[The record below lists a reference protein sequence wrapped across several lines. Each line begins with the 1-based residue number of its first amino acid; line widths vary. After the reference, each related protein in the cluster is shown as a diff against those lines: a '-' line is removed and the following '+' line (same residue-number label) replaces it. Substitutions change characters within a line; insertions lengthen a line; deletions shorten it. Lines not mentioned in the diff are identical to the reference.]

1 MGFDEPLEDN
11 EMETLC
17 RDRKIEAQKDGEY
30 DVATGLMKQ
39 FRMVKY
45 QGRVYFY
52 HDTEYIADT
61 DILKRIVFETVGQQK
76 TRYVEEVLKQID
88 LRTKL
93 IDPEKEFIV
102 KFKNGILKD
111 GQFVEIEYKEF
122 TPYSIDIVYNPDA
135 TYNEDVDKYV
145 NHLTNNDKQYRD
157 LLFEILG
164 HTLITN
170 KEVKRLL
177 GRVFIFIGGGGNG
190 KGTLLQII
198 KKILNTKNVTGL
210 SIKEMTDER
219 YMSSMKGKLANLGD
233 DIQDGVIDDK
243 MMKVLKNIS
252 TCDFVATRELYES
265 SESVSFTNSLIFT
278 SNHMIKSFEKGDSWK
293 RRVMWLPMYSTVS
306 EKSKDNRFISKQT
319 SDEALEYWVSQ
330 MVQGYM
336 RLYENNRFTDSH
348 LVESENERYHQEN
361 NGMLLFLEDY
371 PVDQLLGK
379 RYMEV
384 YTNNY
389 VPWVEENGGNVQS
402 QKAFKEAVMEVYGL
416 DVQPRK
422 VNGKNQR
429 VFVERR
435 EQRRLKIG
443 GEHMLSTETLDQ
455 IVYIFGLNANT
466 YNLINAQQFIYK
478 GRLVTINDT
487 LPDDN
492 DPDLLRLNISFCND
506 CLKGNERKYIKALER
521 GNTELIGE
529 LGAENDKLMGVIVA
543 ATRKLRSQSGEPMT
557 KAEIEKLRVDLRSE
571 HYISGDRN
579 RKTPRQM
586 TQTEVDF
593 MIANSHLSCNLIAD
607 ELQAM
612 GFDRTRQVVWQKMKA
627 LRDSGLIGGNGNGN

>member
-1 MGFDEPLEDN
+1 
-11 EMETLC
+11 
-17 RDRKIEAQKDGEY
+17 
-30 DVATGLMKQ
+30 MK
-39 FRMVKY
+39 
-45 QGRVYFY
+45 
-52 HDTEYIADT
+52 
-61 DILKRIVFETVGQQK
+61 TVGQQK

-135 TYNEDVDKYV
+135 AYNEDVDKYV
-145 NHLTNNDKQYRD
+145 NHLTNNDNVYRD

-265 SESVSFTNSLIFT
+265 SESISFTNSLIFT

-306 EKSKDNRFISKQT
+306 EKNKDNRFISKQT
-319 SDEALEYWVSQ
+319 SEEALEYWVSQ

-371 PVDQLLGK
+371 PVEQLLGK

-429 VFVERR
+429 VFVERK
-435 EQRRLKIG
+435 E
-443 GEHMLSTETLDQ
+443 
-455 IVYIFGLNANT
+455 
-466 YNLINAQQFIYK
+466 
-478 GRLVTINDT
+478 
-487 LPDDN
+487 
-492 DPDLLRLNISFCND
+492 
-506 CLKGNERKYIKALER
+506 
-521 GNTELIGE
+521 
-529 LGAENDKLMGVIVA
+529 
-543 ATRKLRSQSGEPMT
+543 
-557 KAEIEKLRVDLRSE
+557 
-571 HYISGDRN
+571 
-579 RKTPRQM
+579 
-586 TQTEVDF
+586 
-593 MIANSHLSCNLIAD
+593 
-607 ELQAM
+607 
-612 GFDRTRQVVWQKMKA
+612 
-627 LRDSGLIGGNGNGN
+627 

>member
-1 MGFDEPLEDN
+1 MPDYIELKEGLKHAPKDADIILSPDTVPDVGYVLTKNDLIIDIDCLSHEAIQDMIKRFDIQTEYRITDRGCHLYYKKPTRLTKANEVCALGIKVEYKSLPSHNNVVIKRNGVERQQFNAGIRETLPEIFIPKKGYQILLGYGESDGRNNALNQHRSTIGNMDAWRDVMYFINKWVFDEPLEDN

-111 GQFVEIEYKEF
+111 GKFVEIEYKEF

-135 TYNEDVDKYV
+135 AYNEDVDKYV
-145 NHLTNNDKQYRD
+145 NHLTNNDKVYRD

-265 SESVSFTNSLIFT
+265 SESISFTNSLIFT

-306 EKSKDNRFISKQT
+306 EKNKDNRFISKQT
-319 SDEALEYWVSQ
+319 SPEALEYWVSQ

-371 PVDQLLGK
+371 PVEQLLGK

-429 VFVERR
+429 VFVERK
-435 EQRRLKIG
+435 EG
-443 GEHMLSTETLDQ
+443 
-455 IVYIFGLNANT
+455 
-466 YNLINAQQFIYK
+466 
-478 GRLVTINDT
+478 
-487 LPDDN
+487 
-492 DPDLLRLNISFCND
+492 
-506 CLKGNERKYIKALER
+506 
-521 GNTELIGE
+521 
-529 LGAENDKLMGVIVA
+529 
-543 ATRKLRSQSGEPMT
+543 
-557 KAEIEKLRVDLRSE
+557 
-571 HYISGDRN
+571 
-579 RKTPRQM
+579 
-586 TQTEVDF
+586 
-593 MIANSHLSCNLIAD
+593 
-607 ELQAM
+607 
-612 GFDRTRQVVWQKMKA
+612 
-627 LRDSGLIGGNGNGN
+627 